1 VPSCTFAPLR
11 SSIFWCLFETAS
23 VPVHVDTNPP
33 MTEKDELVVI
43 AKINEANG
51 IVDQLKKTSPEV
63 MRVICALQEN
73 VNDYQRFLYQNEL
86 TVHFQAA
93 LYQRG
98 FSPGMVSQFSQM
110 LAYNTVED
118 IKIVLVKRGDSI
130 VIYFLCKTAK
140 ALYKFGQMIVSGFMH
155 AVFAAVIESLVHR
168 PTTVDVYVRADEF
181 NLKLFQLSSP
191 QDKGN
196 SIDRIL
202 LRPCRRDL
210 YVILR
215 DAIGVTRVYANT

>member
-1 VPSCTFAPLR
+1 VPVHVDTNPPMTEKDELVV
-11 SSIFWCLFETAS
+11 IAS
-23 VPVHVDTNPP
+23 VPVHGDTNPP

-93 LYQRG
+93 LCQRG

-118 IKIVLVKRGDSI
+118 IKIVLVNRRGSI

-140 ALYKFGQMIVSGFMH
+140 ALYKLGQMIMSGFMH
-155 AVFAAVIESLVHR
+155 AVFAVAIEPLAC
-168 PTTVDVYVRADEF
+168 TTVDVYVRADEF
-181 NLKLFQLSSP
+181 NLKLLQLSSP
-191 QDKGN
+191 QGKGN
-196 SIDRIL
+196 SIDRKL
-202 LRPCRRDL
+202 LRPCQGTFMMR
-210 YVILR
+210 
-215 DAIGVTRVYANT
+215 